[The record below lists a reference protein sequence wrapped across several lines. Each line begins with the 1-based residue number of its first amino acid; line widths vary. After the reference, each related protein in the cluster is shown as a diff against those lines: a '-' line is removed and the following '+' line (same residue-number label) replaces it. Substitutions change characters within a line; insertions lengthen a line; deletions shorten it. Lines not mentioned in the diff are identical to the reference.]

1 MKALLTPYFQTSSLI
16 IYLNKGTK
24 KNFEYCEAPTE
35 KMIRTMYGT
44 WGVDI
49 KEFSPNGSQGAEKL
63 LYREEGSARSILF
76 VGRLVRA
83 KGVFDLIDA
92 FAIVASQISD
102 VKLLLVG
109 NGSEKSELKRRVQ
122 QLGLEDRV
130 QFVGTVL
137 NRDLP
142 RYFRGASL
150 FVCPSITVRDWEEQI
165 GMANIQAMA
174 CGVPVI
180 STESGA
186 IPEYVKHGETGLLV
200 PEQQPKL
207 LSQAM
212 VDVLSNPE
220 LANHLSTTGRK
231 YAVEH
236 YNANENM
243 VRVEEMLLEKCFN
256 GRKRL

>member
-1 MKALLTPYFQTSSLI
+1 MKALLKPYFQTYSLI

-35 KMIRTMYGT
+35 KMRRTMYGT
-44 WGVDI
+44 WGGDI
-49 KEFSPNGSQGAEKL
+49 KEFSPNGSQPPERL
-63 LYREEGSARSILF
+63 LYREEGAARTILF

-83 KGVFDLIDA
+83 KGVFDLIDG

-130 QFVGTVL
+130 RFVGTVL

-180 STESGA
+180 SKRCP

-212 VDVLSNPE
+212 LDLLTNPE
-220 LANHLSTTGRK
+220 LANTLSTTGRK

-236 YNANENM
+236 YNASENM
-243 VRVEEMLLEKCFN
+243 AHIEEYFI
-256 GRKRL
+256 